1 MCGVLTPI
9 DGLQRRAVVALPGA
23 GFAFGC
29 LTVVSD
35 IDLEAAQGQ
44 VPTETFEL
52 DLAVA
57 VGGSRADGR
66 VAQLVQVP
74 GWRVLLPERVGL
86 AIRQP
91 CVPVGR

>member
-1 MCGVLTPI
+1 MLTPI

-66 VAQLVQVP
+66 VAQLVQSQP
-74 GWRVLLPERVGL
+74 GVYFFQLLEIVVQV
-86 AIRQP
+86 A
-91 CVPVGR
+91 